1 MKELV
6 DRLQRNHT
14 LSEEELRLLL
24 TEAAPQD
31 REYLHR
37 AAREVARAH
46 FGNGVFVRG
55 LIEISNYCRN
65 DCRYCGIRRSNR
77 LAERYR
83 LTPETV
89 LACCEE
95 GYRLGFRTFVL
106 QGGED
111 PGLTD
116 ALLTELIREMRRR
129 WPDCAITLS
138 LGERSETSYRAL
150 YDAGANR
157 YLLRHE
163 TIGPAHYRRLHP
175 DEMSLEHRIECL
187 RTLKKIGYQTGTG
200 IMVGSPGQ
208 TIADLVA
215 DLLFIRE
222 FAPQMIGIGPFIPH
236 RDTPFGHEPAGST
249 ELTLD
254 LLSILRLMCPPA
266 LIPATTA
273 LATLSGDG
281 RIRGILAGANV
292 VMPNLSPPDERSK
305 YNLYDGKAAFGAEAA
320 EGLAALERE
329 LNEIGRHISW
339 SRGDYQE

>member
-6 DRLQRNHT
+6 DQLKRNRT
-14 LSEEELRLLL
+14 LSPEELRLLL
-24 TEAAPQD
+24 TDASPEE

-37 AAREVARAH
+37 AAREVARVH

-106 QGGED
+106 QSGED
-111 PGLTD
+111 PALND
-116 ALLTELIREMRRR
+116 ELLTGLIREMRRR

-138 LGERSETSYRAL
+138 LGERTEASYRAL
-150 YDAGANR
+150 FEAAR
-157 YLLRHE
+157 PYLLRHE
-163 TIGPAHYRRLHP
+163 TITPITIVGSIPSGL
-175 DEMSLEHRIECL
+175 SLDHRIECL
-187 RTLKKIGYQTGTG
+187 HTSKDRLPDRYGHH
-200 IMVGSPGQ
+200 VGSPGQ
-208 TIADLVA
+208 TVDDLVR

-222 FAPQMIGIGPFIPH
+222 FEPQMIGIGPFIPH
-236 RDTPFGHEPAGST
+236 RDTPFGHEPAGSVERT
-249 ELTLD
+249 LT
-254 LLSILRLMCPPA
+254 LLSILRLMRPAA
-266 LIPATTA
+266 LIPSTTA

-281 RIRGILAGANV
+281 RMRGILAGANV

>member
-6 DRLQRNHT
+6 DQLKRNRT
-14 LSEEELRLLL
+14 LSPEELRLLL
-24 TEAAPQD
+24 TDASPEE

-37 AAREVARAH
+37 AAREVARVH

-111 PGLTD
+111 SALND
-116 ALLTELIREMRRR
+116 ELLTGLIREMRRR

-138 LGERSETSYRAL
+138 G
-150 YDAGANR
+150 N
-157 YLLRHE
+157 
-163 TIGPAHYRRLHP
+163 
-175 DEMSLEHRIECL
+175 
-187 RTLKKIGYQTGTG
+187 
-200 IMVGSPGQ
+200 
-208 TIADLVA
+208 
-215 DLLFIRE
+215 
-222 FAPQMIGIGPFIPH
+222 
-236 RDTPFGHEPAGST
+236 
-249 ELTLD
+249 
-254 LLSILRLMCPPA
+254 
-266 LIPATTA
+266 
-273 LATLSGDG
+273 G
-281 RIRGILAGANV
+281 RMRGILAGANV